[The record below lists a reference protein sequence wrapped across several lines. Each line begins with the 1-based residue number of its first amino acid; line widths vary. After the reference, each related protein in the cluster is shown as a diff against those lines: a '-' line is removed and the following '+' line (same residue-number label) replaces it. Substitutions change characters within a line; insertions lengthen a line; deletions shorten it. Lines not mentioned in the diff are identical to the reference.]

1 MKKWKCTVCGY
12 IHDGDE
18 PPEKCPVCGAGRDKF
33 VEVEPEAEEPKP
45 EEPKPEHSKT
55 DKPKA
60 PEVEAQSSAVS
71 DNKLLDLMVKHH
83 AHPISVHFPNGV
95 VPISV
100 AFLII
105 AVFFNFMSLAQA
117 AFYNLLFVLISMPMV
132 MFSGYNE
139 WQRKYGGHK
148 TSLFITKVV
157 CGFIVSI
164 TAAAIVIWYI
174 VNPEV
179 TGPTSSNRG
188 LFLLL
193 NLVMLAATGIAG
205 HLGGKLVFKD

>member
-33 VEVEPEAEEPKP
+33 VEVPPEAEEAKT
-45 EEPKPEHSKT
+45 EEKKDT
-55 DKPKA
+55 TQA
-60 PEVEAQSSAVS
+60 PEVEAPPSAVS

-100 AFLII
+100 AFLVI
-105 AVFFNFMSLAQA
+105 AVMFNFMSLAQA
-117 AFYNLLFVLISMPMV
+117 AFYNLLVVLLSMPMV
-132 MFSGYNE
+132 LFSGYNE

-164 TAAAIVIWYI
+164 TAAAIVIWYMI
-174 VNPEV
+174 NPDV
-179 TGPTSSNRG
+179 TGPTSPHRG